1 MLKTHTEKVLNDFAE
16 SVFDEARR
24 NLQGKNVSKELVN
37 SFKFNVKES
46 KNSIQLNM
54 EMAEHGFY
62 QDEGVR
68 GVGGVRKTTSRFNK
82 SNNKG
87 KLWKQN
93 GKDSRFNFFRGPA
106 VKDIYKWA
114 TSKGLNPYAVRR
126 SITMQGFKPSKF
138 MTKALEKEFK
148 TLPDE
153 IVQAYGLDIDDF
165 LDFNAKR

>member
-1 MLKTHTEKVLNDFAE
+1 MLRTHTEKVLNDFAE
-16 SVFDEARR
+16 SVFDEARK

-37 SFKFNVKES
+37 SFKFKVKES

-82 SNNKG
+82 RNNKG

-93 GKDSRFNFFRGPA
+93 GKGSRFNFFRGPS
-106 VKDIYKWA
+106 VKH
-114 TSKGLNPYAVRR
+114 
-126 SITMQGFKPSKF
+126 
-138 MTKALEKEFK
+138 
-148 TLPDE
+148 
-153 IVQAYGLDIDDF
+153 IVA
-165 LDFNAKR
+165 